1 MFTSRLT
8 KEEILKRIEEEY
20 EALSHYTENA
30 RESELKEFEQARL
43 NYLITLMNVL
53 EITEGGN

>member
-1 MFTSRLT
+1 MFTSSLT

-20 EALSHYTENA
+20 EAFSRYTENA

-53 EITEGGN
+53 EITEEGN

>member
-20 EALSHYTENA
+20 EALSRYTENA

-53 EITEGGN
+53 EITEEGN

>member
-1 MFTSRLT
+1 MFTSSLT

-20 EALSHYTENA
+20 EAFSRYTENA
-30 RESELKEFEQARL
+30 RESELKEFEQIRL

-53 EITEGGN
+53 EITEEGN